1 MTLAGFPHSEI
12 CGSTLICS
20 SPQLIAADRV
30 LHRRMVPWHPP
41 CALCS
46 LIFSSLDPETNQN
59 CLSAVSCLLGLRLS
73 FHFVSVGSSL
83 SCSGIHQSKLKFWF
97 DRQRLQTHSS
107 VFEVHDAFLE
117 FRWFPVSFLLG
128 IPFGSFLT
136 PWASPT
142 GLFQITLCAVVK
154 IQVRTP
160 ARVLIGTNP
169 FMTQDR
175 CPRLKA

>member
-83 SCSGIHQSKLKFWF
+83 SCFGIHQSKLKFWF
-97 DRQRLQTHSS
+97 DRRCLQTHSS
-107 VFEVHDAFLE
+107 VFEVLCPLCACALCFHQ
-117 FRWFPVSFLLG
+117 
-128 IPFGSFLT
+128 
-136 PWASPT
+136 ASPT

-169 FMTQDR
+169 FVTQDR